1 MGAIEGA
8 LGDLE
13 AAAAEGHL
21 DPTQSTRLLDRVTG
35 AARQLAVDA
44 IKEATARGGEQAKIA
59 EANRYLTEG
68 DALRGAGS
76 FKAAVNKYKDA
87 LGKAEGA

>member
-13 AAAAEGHL
+13 TAAAEGHL
-21 DPTQSTRLLDRVTG
+21 DATASTRLLDRVTG

-44 IKEATARGGEQAKIA
+44 IKEATARGDKQAGICRGQPGRPRVRRPTLESGELRLTPLSVVVSVSV
-59 EANRYLTEG
+59 RYH
-68 DALRGAGS
+68 
-76 FKAAVNKYKDA
+76 
-87 LGKAEGA
+87 